1 MSDERVERI
10 AKRWAATVA
19 ATQATVAAVV
29 SDEGTDPELVAE
41 VSAVFNDWR
50 TSTVYRAGV
59 VVADDGTL
67 WRCVQAHTSQDD
79 WRPSGTPALWT
90 PLRKTAGPA
99 VDEWRQPV
107 GAHDAYG
114 VGARVTHNGQMW
126 ESTAAANV
134 WEPGV
139 YGWEAV
145 A

>member
-1 MSDERVERI
+1 MTDERIGRI
-10 AKRWAATVA
+10 GRRWAATVA

-29 SDEGTDPELVAE
+29 ADEATDPELVAE

-79 WRPSGTPALWT
+79 WRPSGTPALWAAV
-90 PLRKTAGPA
+90 RKTAGPT

-114 VGARVTHNGQMW
+114 VGDRVTWKGSTW
-126 ESTAAANV
+126 ESTAASNV

-139 YGWEAV
+139 YGWKQV
-145 A
+145 